1 MATILSSVMGG
12 YDRPKRPRAQ
22 SVDAEWVLVT
32 DDGYTAHPEW
42 LCAVTRERADQ
53 PPRRRAKV
61 PKCEP
66 WLYTNDPFVI
76 WIDASI
82 EVLSSD
88 FVAMCL
94 DTCPPGGVAAFKHP
108 ARDCIYTELGHSLGM
123 PKYAGEPM
131 AEQCATYA
139 HDEAYPHHAGLWA
152 AGVLVRDRSPQVECM
167 GGMWLDEIQ
176 RWSTQDQL
184 SLPVVCRRL
193 GIEITPLPG
202 NLLDNDWIR
211 VHPHP
216 NESR

>member
-1 MATILSSVMGG
+1 MVIVFLVVMGG
-12 YDRPKRPRAQ
+12 YDQPKRPRAQ
-22 SVDAEWVLVT
+22 SVDT
-32 DDGYTAHPEW
+32 DWLLATDNANHAHPGMVCILTGPSES
-42 LCAVTRERADQ
+42 
-53 PPRRRAKV
+53 PRRAAKV
-61 PKCEP
+61 PKCQP
-66 WLYTNDPFVI
+66 WRYTKDPFVI

-94 DTCPPGGVAAFKHP
+94 DTCPPGGVAAFPHP

-123 PKYAGEPM
+123 SKYRGEPM

-193 GIEITPLPG
+193 GIDITPLPG